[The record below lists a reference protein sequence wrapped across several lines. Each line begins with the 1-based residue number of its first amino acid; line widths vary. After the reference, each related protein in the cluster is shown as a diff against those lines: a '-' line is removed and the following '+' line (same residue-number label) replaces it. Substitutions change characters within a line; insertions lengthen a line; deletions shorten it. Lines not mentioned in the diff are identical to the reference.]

1 MASDA
6 VTARDAAQGVQT
18 RPMLRRFSAASAIRV
33 AVVAVLLAI
42 LAAGTHGV
50 RAAVPSE
57 GPPSTEATQASP
69 NVVVI
74 LTDDEPAL
82 DGRLM
87 NTMPNAHELFREHG
101 ITFTDFH
108 VETSLCCPARA
119 GYLTGQHTHNHGVTK
134 NLARLFNPVMSLAT
148 ALHDAGYYTGLVG
161 KYLNEYSRLAPTVP
175 PGWDRWVA
183 FGDAKYYDYDL
194 WIDGN
199 PIPETHGDA
208 AEDYATDVISAK
220 AVALIRS
227 APRDR
232 PLFLWV
238 APNAPHAPTWQV
250 APRYRNAPCAV
261 PRWKPPNYDEFNV
274 IDKPLYIRRRRPIG
288 GKGKELK
295 TTCRQLLAV
304 DDLVG
309 AVRDELAARGRL
321 ENTIFVYAGDNG
333 YFQGEHR
340 IGSGKGAPYVTDVP
354 FALAWPAG
362 LGSEP
367 RTITERL
374 QNIDFA
380 PTICALAGCT
390 LGPYPNGQ
398 TRPDG
403 LSFAP
408 LLLGSA
414 TTVGR
419 DAVIEEMLN
428 AVPPVSTPYAALVT
442 TDLSPLG
449 RWHYVEYANGE
460 RELYDVSNGP
470 CWAWRSGVL
479 PGDPC
484 ELINKVNYPTNAATV
499 RALHL
504 RLRELEQEKG
514 RPQQGS

>member
-1 MASDA
+1 MASEA

-18 RPMLRRFSAASAIRV
+18 SPMRRHFSAAFAIVV
-33 AVVAVLLAI
+33 AVVAVLLAS

-57 GPPSTEATQASP
+57 GPPSAGGAPASP

-87 NTMPNAHELFREHG
+87 NTMPNARELFREHG

-161 KYLNEYSRLAPTVP
+161 KYLNEYGRLAPAVP

-199 PIPETHGDA
+199 PVPETHGDT
-208 AEDYATDVISAK
+208 AEDYATDVISTK

-227 APRDR
+227 APRDQ

-238 APNAPHAPTWQV
+238 APNAPHVPTWQV

-261 PRWKPPNYDEFNV
+261 PRWRPPNYDEFNV
-274 IDKPLYIRRRRPIG
+274 IDKPLYIRKRRPIG
-288 GKGKELK
+288 GKGKELRS
-295 TTCRQLLAV
+295 TCRQLLAV

-309 AVRDELAARGRL
+309 AVRDELAARDASRTRSSSTRATTATSRA
-321 ENTIFVYAGDNG
+321 N
-333 YFQGEHR
+333 
-340 IGSGKGAPYVTDVP
+340 IGSAAGR
-354 FALAWPAG
+354 ALPTSPTSRLRWRGPQVWGRSRARSPSA
-362 LGSEP
+362 S
-367 RTITERL
+367 RTSTSRRL
-374 QNIDFA
+374 
-380 PTICALAGCT
+380 
-390 LGPYPNGQ
+390 
-398 TRPDG
+398 
-403 LSFAP
+403 SAP
-408 LLLGSA
+408 LPGA
-414 TTVGR
+414 RWARTRTAR
-419 DAVIEEMLN
+419 
-428 AVPPVSTPYAALVT
+428 AART
-442 TDLSPLG
+442 G
-449 RWHYVEYANGE
+449 
-460 RELYDVSNGP
+460 
-470 CWAWRSGVL
+470 
-479 PGDPC
+479 
-484 ELINKVNYPTNAATV
+484 
-499 RALHL
+499 
-504 RLRELEQEKG
+504 
-514 RPQQGS
+514 